1 MADHITPTD
10 ANREQS
16 MGRVALWLDVEDLRW
31 LSERCLCSPEATA
44 EDEQRCSRVR
54 FRARAALH
62 KSGQIDQ

>member
-1 MADHITPTD
+1 MADQITPTD
-10 ANREQS
+10 ENREQS

-31 LSERCLCSPEATA
+31 LSKRCLCSPDTTA